1 MTQRA
6 TTGLLLGPLGFG
18 AMSLSSAYGPISEDE
33 TQPLLAAV
41 LDAGI
46 THLDTANLYGNG
58 ASERAIGR
66 FLRGRDRES
75 VTIASKVGITA
86 GDGFGTRGI
95 RGDRAYIHEQIDL
108 TLSRLGTD
116 YVDLYYQHR
125 IDPDIP
131 IEETVGALAELV
143 EAGKIRAIG
152 LSEAT
157 ADELRRASAVHPI
170 AAVQSEWSIVSRDI
184 ETYVVPAAV
193 ELGITVV
200 PYSPLSRAL
209 LTDEFDREAASAD
222 LRSSF
227 PRFFPENLDANLALA
242 SEVTAIARAHG
253 VSTQEVAIA
262 WLFAKG
268 RDAGAAVSVIPGTR
282 SIRHLHSN
290 VRALALDLSSTDV
303 AALDTIASR
312 VQGPRS
318 ARASWVSGGREGL
331 I

>member
-1 MTQRA
+1 MTQP
-6 TTGLLLGPLGFG
+6 TTTELRLGPLGYG
-18 AMSLSSAYGPISEDE
+18 AMSLSAAYGTISEDE

-66 FLRGRDRES
+66 FITGRDRES

-108 TLSRLGTD
+108 TLGRLGTD

-131 IEETVGALAELV
+131 IEDTVGAFAELV

-157 ADELRRASAVHPI
+157 GDELRRASAVHPI
-170 AAVQSEWSIVSRDI
+170 AAVQSEWSILSRDV
-184 ETYVVPAAV
+184 ETHVVPTAA
-193 ELGITVV
+193 ELGIAVV

-209 LTDEFDREAASAD
+209 LTDGFDREAASGD
-222 LRSSF
+222 LRASF
-227 PRFFPENLDANLALA
+227 PRFYPENLDANLALV
-242 SEVTAIARAHG
+242 SEVSAIARARG
-253 VSTQEVAIA
+253 VSTEEVAIA

-268 RDAGAAVSVIPGTR
+268 RDAGATISVIPGTR
-282 SIRHLHSN
+282 SIHHLHSN
-290 VRALALDLSSTDV
+290 LRALTLGLSEADV

-312 VQGPRS
+312 VQGARS
-318 ARASWVSGGREGL
+318 ARAAWVSGGREGL